1 MKLTDFSPGQKRQA
15 LRTTL
20 HEKLKKIRGVEV
32 APATHVLPAGEPK
45 LPKEYTNGKQL
56 SASTNL
62 RIPTK
67 SGKKK

>member
-20 HEKLKKIRGVEV
+20 HEKLKSIRNVEV
-32 APATHVLPAGEPK
+32 APATHVLPAGDPK
-45 LPKEYTNGKQL
+45 LPTERINGMPL

-62 RIPTK
+62 KIPTK
-67 SGKKK
+67 SRKKK

>member
-20 HEKLKKIRGVEV
+20 HEKLKKIRNVEV

-45 LPKEYTNGKQL
+45 LPQEHTNGMPL

-62 RIPTK
+62 KIPAK
-67 SGKKK
+67 GSKKK